1 MSESGTGCDKTD
13 EEQLFA
19 AWPVR
24 PGSEE
29 GEVSTEVGL
38 KERNDDVEV
47 LSCSQNGLTQI
58 RFD

>member
-1 MSESGTGCDKTD
+1 MTRQMTSSC
-13 EEQLFA
+13 L
-19 AWPVR
+19 R
-24 PGSEE
+24 PGPARLR
-29 GEVSTEVGL
+29 GLGGAEVSAEVGL